1 MLEVIEARYIEGYS
15 IWLKFSNGVSGEVN
29 LENDL
34 WGAVFEPL
42 KDINEF
48 KKFTLSKEPGT
59 IVWENEADFAPEF
72 LLDKIRQIETAK
84 VMENS

>member
-1 MLEVIEARYIEGYS
+1 MLEVIEAKYLEGYS

-42 KDINEF
+42 KDINKF
-48 KKFTLSKEPGT
+48 KNFTLSKELGT
-59 IVWENEADFAPEF
+59 IVWDNDADFAPEF
-72 LLDKIRQIETAK
+72 LLDKIRQIDAAR
-84 VMENS
+84 VMEHS

>member
-15 IWLKFSNGVSGEVN
+15 IWLRFSNGVSGEVN

-48 KKFTLSKEPGT
+48 
-59 IVWENEADFAPEF
+59 
-72 LLDKIRQIETAK
+72 
-84 VMENS
+84 